1 MWEYRGTDHNNDWL
15 IHWKYIDKKM
25 VNGKWRYVYDKA
37 KDALQV
43 KTTTT
48 RNADGS
54 VTTTKG
60 NKIFSTS
67 STTSK
72 VKTKDVPK
80 NQRSAAVLVNGQLY
94 VEKKNKK
101 KNKGKNFISRFLSKA
116 ITTEKHTTSTTT
128 HINGKPVT
136 KKNKRK

>member
-1 MWEYRGTDHNNDWL
+1 MWEYKGTDHNNDWL
-15 IHWKYIDKKM
+15 MHWKYIDKKM

-37 KDALQV
+37 KGALQV

-48 RNADGS
+48 RNPDGS

-67 STTSK
+67 STTSRI
-72 VKTKDVPK
+72 KTKDVPK
-80 NQRSAAVLVNGQLY
+80 DQRPSATIKNGQLY
-94 VEKKNKK
+94 LEKNKK
-101 KNKGKNFISRFLSKA
+101 KKKGKNFLSKFLSKA
-116 ITTEKHTTSTTT
+116 ITTEKHTESTTT
-128 HINGKPVT
+128 HYNGKPIT